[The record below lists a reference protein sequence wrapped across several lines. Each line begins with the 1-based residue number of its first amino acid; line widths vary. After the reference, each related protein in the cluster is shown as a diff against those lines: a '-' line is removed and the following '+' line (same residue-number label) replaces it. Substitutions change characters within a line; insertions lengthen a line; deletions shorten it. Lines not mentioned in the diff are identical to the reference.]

1 MARANK
7 VKGYLALLTSEQIL
21 HFQTFGFLVVKKAF
35 SNVEMK
41 DITTAFEQS
50 MLDDRGGLPFGGGDR
65 QAIFGMVERHSSLV
79 NLVVDQRI
87 YGAVSQLFGPGF
99 LWTASDGNF
108 WVGDTQWHPDRH
120 DLTWALIK
128 ASMYLDPVNKRTGCL
143 RVIPG
148 SHKVPFH
155 LDLMPLE
162 RWRKAK
168 NGSSE
173 KMMSGRQQD
182 PSAANNTDDVSF
194 GLIGKDVPC
203 VALETI
209 PGDLIFFHQNLWHA
223 SFGGRAGRRQL
234 ALSYGEN
241 PTTDSQLIQVT
252 QMYNANLSESVKRKN
267 VDDDRLYGD
276 VLMASDNPQIKSV
289 AQRLLE
295 FGLK

>member
-1 MARANK
+1 
-7 VKGYLALLTSEQIL
+7 LALLTSEQIL
-21 HFQTFGFLVVKKAF
+21 HFQTFGFLVVKRAF
-35 SNVEMK
+35 SDVEMK

-87 YGAVSQLFGPGF
+87 YGTVSQLFGPGF

-128 ASMYLDPVNKRTGCL
+128 ASLYLDPVNKDTGCL

-148 SHKVPFH
+148 SHRLPFH
-155 LDLMPLE
+155 LNLMPLE
-162 RWRKAK
+162 RRGKAK
-168 NGSSE
+168 STKAA
-173 KMMSGRQQD
+173 KMLSNPQEGI
-182 PSAANNTDDVSF
+182 PVTHHNTDDLSF
-194 GLIGKDVPC
+194 GLVDQDVPC
-203 VALETI
+203 VALETV

-241 PTTDSQLIQVT
+241 PVTDDQMIQVR
-252 QMYNANLSESVKRKN
+252 QMHKANLSNATEREN
-267 VDDDRLYGD
+267 VENDRLYGD
-276 VLMASDNPQIKSV
+276 VLMASDNPQIRAV
-289 AQRLLE
+289 AQRLLAI
-295 FGLK
+295 GLK